1 MSFKFSGTPYSK
13 QILSVSLM
21 GEELKG
27 EKTLSEYNIQ
37 KKSEIFLRLVGQ
49 FRVFV
54 KRIVFC
60 KEYIIVVNASDTV
73 EILKAKVGKKT
84 GKVLNL

>member
-54 KRIVFC
+54 KTLFC